1 MANTLDQDVHALK
14 DWLRRAWR
22 YLADPSMT
30 CFGRQELRNYMR
42 EAEAALRAGQQQL
55 SDRDNARRDIY
66 EKYSSLQ
73 VPDFRVLTVLTPGE
87 SALSGAAC
95 DDQISTGPSRYAPS
109 HRSTPTWHDPRYRE
123 IALKAVERRR
133 ANQRK
138 SVN

>member
-55 SDRDNARRDIY
+55 SDRDKARRDMY
-66 EKYSSLQ
+66 EKYSSRE
-73 VPDFRVLTVLTPGE
+73 VADFRVLTVLTPGE
-87 SALSGAAC
+87 SALSAAGGG
-95 DDQISTGPSRYAPS
+95 DPISAGPSRYS
-109 HRSTPTWHDPRYRE
+109 LSQGEPRRGMDR
-123 IALKAVERRR
+123 ARRFAQQSPR
-133 ANQRK
+133 
-138 SVN
+138 